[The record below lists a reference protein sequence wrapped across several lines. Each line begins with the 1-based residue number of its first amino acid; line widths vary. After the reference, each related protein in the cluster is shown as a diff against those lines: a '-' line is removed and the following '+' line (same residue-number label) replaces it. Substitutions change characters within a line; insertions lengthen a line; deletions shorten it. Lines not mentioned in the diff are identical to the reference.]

1 MLTKF
6 DISGGNNK
14 TLNRVYKEMIKG
26 HKNKSV
32 YDGIYNTFIKDIL
45 GYKNIKDLTS
55 NDIDY
60 FYIYLTR
67 KTYNGHLYS
76 HLLHLDNFRSQ
87 NLQMKISEL
96 YLAFYFLLVKMF
108 VLAI

>member
-14 TLNRVYKEMIKG
+14 TLNRVYKEMIKV
-26 HKNKSV
+26 HKCKSV
-32 YDGIYNTFIKDIL
+32 YVGIYNTFIKDIL

-60 FYIYLTR
+60 FYI
-67 KTYNGHLYS
+67 
-76 HLLHLDNFRSQ
+76 
-87 NLQMKISEL
+87 
-96 YLAFYFLLVKMF
+96 
-108 VLAI
+108 